1 MIGVI
6 VTTFNRPKILERS
19 LPQIAALGA
28 PVLVVDDGTHQS
40 EDLLN
45 AKICFQAGTRYLWL
59 PENRGLS
66 AAMNIGISY
75 WLADKSVDWISYFQD
90 DVDVHPRLF
99 QELAVATKQM
109 PAALYTGHDSRY
121 HAAVQSAN
129 GFKIKQ
135 SCAAVHMHAKR
146 EFWQSIMPIPTF
158 ALGAPKRLPGRVRGV
173 GSDVDWWIVRDSPHS
188 IQKTGDRIVCLPNLV
203 RTFLYKADES
213 SWGNSQPDGE
223 EPPLRQ
229 S

>member
-1 MIGVI
+1 VIGI
-6 VTTFNRPKILERS
+6 LVTSCNRPEALARS
-19 LPQIAALGA
+19 LPQICSLGP
-28 PVLVVDDGTHQS
+28 PVLIVDDGSHGIQS
-40 EDLLN
+40 AFYDLKC
-45 AKICFQAGTRYLWL
+45 ATADYLRI
-59 PENRGLS
+59 PQRRGL
-66 AAMNIGISY
+66 AAALNIGLSY
-75 WLADKSVDWISYFQD
+75 WLADKSVEWISYFQD
-90 DVDVHPRLF
+90 DVDVHPLLL
-99 QELAVATKQM
+99 QELATAAKQM

-121 HAAVQSAN
+121 HAATQNIN

-135 SCAAVHMHAKR
+135 SCAAVHMHANR

-158 ALGAPKRLPGRVRGV
+158 ALGAPKRVPGRVRGV

-188 IQKTGDRIVCLPNLV
+188 IQKTGDRIICLPNLV
-203 RTFLYKADES
+203 RTFLYKSDES